1 MNRTVDNP
9 VAVAGEQ
16 IGHEN
21 RSDTINDEDIEDRS
35 YEEGNDQIT
44 SLWTGDTCTY
54 TYYKEQ

>member
-21 RSDTINDEDIEDRS
+21 RSDIINDEDIEDRS

-44 SLWTGDTCTY
+44 SL
-54 TYYKEQ
+54 